1 MKQIHSYILVLIFSL
16 VSQHVFSQW
25 YFETGVNDSRF
36 SRYNDN
42 NPTTLNSYGGL
53 RDFSHAV
60 GYLFPAKKLKDRAQ
74 SNAKATTLG
83 FKIGVGFDQ
92 MNLKKRAVQ
101 RGVEA
106 LLGYDLAQLQAR
118 LGVMFTQTLVRKK
131 GGNFIG
137 SRQPAMNLILDAGIS
152 YNFYTSATRTLFNG
166 SESIVDLKTD
176 DEFEQSYPAYFFG
189 AGFEFP
195 LNKYSALYAKYQVE
209 NAFSNTE
216 NNQSGFEEE
225 FITNKRRVLVGLR
238 IDFRLKKYEKQ
249 QQLDR
254 MAALE
259 ARGTDELEALQQKVA
274 ELEHAINSCKY
285 DDTALQEH
293 LKNKD
298 IHVQKSQQEGA
309 LLKIQKH
316 DKGFSFF
323 PAFKHVLF
331 PHDSSN
337 FEKDVYGSKLT
348 SLALFMKNSTSYR
361 MKLVGYSDV
370 KTGAADYNKRLSA
383 QRAKNVYDYL
393 LNLGVPANRMEHT
406 GFGGTSKFSIDEKS
420 KNRRTEI
427 LITIKE

>member
-1 MKQIHSYILVLIFSL
+1 MKQIHSYTLVIFFSL
-16 VSQHVFSQW
+16 VHQYAFSQW
-25 YFETGVNDSRF
+25 YFETGVNSSRF
-36 SRYNDN
+36 SQYND
-42 NPTTLNSYGGL
+42 NPTTLNSYGGF
-53 RDFSHAV
+53 RNFSHAV
-60 GYLFPAKKLKDRAQ
+60 GYVFPAKKLEDRAQ

-92 MNLKKRAVQ
+92 MNLKERAVRQ
-101 RGVEA
+101 GAEA

-131 GGNFIG
+131 GGNYIG

-166 SESIVDLKTD
+166 SESIIDLKTD

-216 NNQSGFEEE
+216 DSQSGFEER

-238 IDFRLKKYEKQ
+238 IDFRLKNYEKQ

-259 ARGTDELEALQQKVA
+259 ARGTDELEALEQKVA
-274 ELEHAINSCKY
+274 ELEHAINSYKY

-298 IHVQKSQQEGA
+298 IHVHESQQEGA

-331 PHDSSN
+331 LHDSSN
-337 FEKDVYGSKLT
+337 FEKDVYASKLT
-348 SLALFMKNSTSYR
+348 SLALFMKENTNYR
-361 MKLVGYSDV
+361 MKLVGYADV

-393 LNLGVPANRMEHT
+393 LSLDVPANRMEHT

-427 LITIKE
+427 LITIEE